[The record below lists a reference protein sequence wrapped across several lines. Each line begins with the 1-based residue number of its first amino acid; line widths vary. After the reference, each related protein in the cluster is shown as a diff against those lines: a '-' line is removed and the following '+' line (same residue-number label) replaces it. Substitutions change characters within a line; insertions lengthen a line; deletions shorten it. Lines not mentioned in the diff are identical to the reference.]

1 MKEKWT
7 KLGKSLICLALVTSM
22 LAGCGGGG
30 NSSSSSEK
38 QTSGGTSGEVATGD
52 DNFNETGL
60 PIVKEP
66 VELTFLYVKGA
77 NTMDFKDNVMFQLHP
92 RLQRTDLCLQAENF
106 RAVVRTLF
114 PQRVDARGN
123 F

>member
-30 NSSSSSEK
+30 KSSSSSEK
-38 QTSGGTSGEVATGD
+38 QTSGGTSGEVAAGD

-77 NTMDFKDNVMFQLHP
+77 NTMDFKDNAMFQ
-92 RLQRTDLCLQAENF
+92 QMEKDTNVKINW
-106 RAVVRTLF
+106 AVRRRCGLV
-114 PQRVDARGN
+114 
-123 F
+123 

>member
-30 NSSSSSEK
+30 NSSSSSGE

-77 NTMDFKDNVMFQLHP
+77 NTMDFKDNAMFQ
-92 RLQRTDLCLQAENF
+92 QMEKDTN
-106 RAVVRTLF
+106 VKI
-114 PQRVDARGN
+114 N
-123 F
+123 W

>member
-38 QTSGGTSGEVATGD
+38 QTSGGTSGEVAAGD

-60 PIVKEP
+60 PIVKRTRGVNFP
-66 VELTFLYVKGA
+66 L
-77 NTMDFKDNVMFQLHP
+77 
-92 RLQRTDLCLQAENF
+92 RQRRQYDGF
-106 RAVVRTLF
+106 
-114 PQRVDARGN
+114 
-123 F
+123 